1 MTLLIDADWLLHTAC
16 AACECDIRW
25 DEWTHTLHL
34 EQGDVKDFIATR
46 LDFWRQVTKHDHM
59 VMCFSDYPTFR
70 HLADPSYKAN
80 RIGKRK
86 PLGLRDLRQ
95 WMERT
100 FECRSCIGLEADDVI
115 GLLTTGGQ
123 YPDPIMVSID
133 KDMRTIP
140 GRLLANDQVESISV
154 DQANRSWMT
163 QALTGDT
170 SDGYQG
176 LKGCGPVKA
185 EKILDDAVDLPEL
198 WIRVTAAYRKGG
210 MTYADALHNARLARI
225 LRHGDYDFSNSEVKP
240 WEPASDPSMK
250 LESSTHRSA

>member
-1 MTLLIDADWLLHTAC
+1 MTLLIDADWLLYSGC

-34 EQGDVKDFIATR
+34 EEGEVKDFVTSR
-46 LDFWRQVTKHDHM
+46 LEYWRGLTGDNQVI
-59 VMCFSDYPTFR
+59 MCLSDYPTFR
-70 HLADPSYKAN
+70 HVADPNYKVN

-95 WMERT
+95 WIERT
-100 FECRSCIGLEADDVI
+100 YECRSCIGLEADDVM
-115 GLLTTGGQ
+115 GLLATGGQ
-123 YPDPIMVSID
+123 YKNAIVVSID

-140 GRLLANDQVESISV
+140 GQLLAGEQVESITV
-154 DQANRSWMT
+154 DQANKAWMT
-163 QALTGDT
+163 QVLTGDST
-170 SDGYQG
+170 DGYQG

-210 MTYADALHNARLARI
+210 MTYADALHSARLARI
-225 LRHGDYDFSNSEVKP
+225 LRHGDYDFSTSEVRL
-240 WEPASDPSMK
+240 WDPAVDPGMR
-250 LESSTHRSA
+250 TM